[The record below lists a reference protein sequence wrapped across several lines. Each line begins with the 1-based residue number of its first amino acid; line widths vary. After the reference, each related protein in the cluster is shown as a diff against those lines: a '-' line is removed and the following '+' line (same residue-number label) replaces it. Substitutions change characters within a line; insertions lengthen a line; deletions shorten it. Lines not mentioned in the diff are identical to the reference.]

1 MKKYTLRYWQKTA
14 HNSITSITERFS
26 DEKEMTV
33 SVYEIFNDP
42 SVVCIETEAD
52 GVITVHKVWTEN

>member
-14 HNSITSITERFS
+14 HNTIIRITKRLS

-33 SVYEIFNDP
+33 SVYEVLNDP

-52 GVITVHKVWTEN
+52 GIITVHKAWTEN